1 MLSPALAAEISTL
14 HPRQR
19 DAALRDGDVV
29 ILAGPGAGKTR
40 TVAARVG
47 YLLATTSE
55 HRGVAA
61 MTYTDAAAREL
72 SARLRKL
79 GLVPGRRLASRTVHA
94 FCLHHVL
101 LPYGKIA
108 DHPLPADFQVLDQT
122 SSDRMWSDA
131 LSGAGVF
138 FNNLRREM
146 PTVTTLRRRAAAGE
160 DVRDFTRQHQLAVQ
174 LYEQRLVTDGLLDFD
189 EMTHRALH
197 ILRDSK
203 AARDLLTSRFP
214 NLVVDEY
221 QDLGPVLDALVTTMH
236 GAGMTIT
243 AVGDPDQTMFEFQGA
258 DPRYLRELG
267 PRIGCEPVQLT
278 LNYRSGSALVAAGRA
293 ALGEDRGYSHDPD
306 RTDPGVIDIRPVS
319 GDLDTHAVR
328 TVEVVAEL
336 LENGVPAE
344 DIAVLYPGPT
354 DLHDLVEAA
363 LAHAGIAFDNERGR
377 RVPDGP
383 LANMIMAC
391 AARRLSG
398 PLPGRTEPVSPG
410 QHLPRRATGGGKT
423 PPTVREI
430 AAMWNRLLRETGT
443 AGPDDTPRTLARRL
457 LGLLDSSRRE
467 QLDDDSRPFWSKLS
481 ELLTIDKLAMDSRD
495 RRDQQ
500 APAKVTAEVAAG
512 LTMAELAG
520 GSAPGRVVMTTYHS
534 AKGREFSAVI
544 LPGLIDGLVP
554 FWFENRPLT
563 KLALEDARRKF
574 YVAVTRAVD
583 AVTLI
588 PGNHFTAWG
597 QTRNSTWSRFVF
609 DIKREIDR

>member
-1 MLSPALAAEISTL
+1 MLSPALAAEIAAL

-19 DAALRDGDVV
+19 DAALRDGNVV
-29 ILAGPGAGKTR
+29 MLAGPGSGKTR
-40 TVAARVG
+40 TLVARVG

-61 MTYTDAAAREL
+61 VTYTDAAAREL
-72 SARLRKL
+72 GARLRRL
-79 GLVPGRRLASRTVHA
+79 GLTPGRRLASRTVHA

-108 DHPLPADFQVLDQT
+108 SRPLPPDFQVLDQAG
-122 SSDRMWSDA
+122 SERLWSGA
-131 LSGAGVF
+131 LSKAGVY
-138 FNNLRREM
+138 FNALRREL

-160 DVRDFTRQHQLAVQ
+160 DVRDFTRQHRLAVQ
-174 LYEQRLVTDGLLDFD
+174 LYEQRLATDGLLDFD

-203 AARDLLTSRFP
+203 PVRDLLTSRFP
-214 NLVVDEY
+214 NLVIDEY

-236 GAGMTIT
+236 GAGMTVT

-278 LNYRSGSALVAAGRA
+278 LNYRSGSAIVAAGRA

-319 GDLDTHAVR
+319 GDLDAHAVR
-328 TVEVVAEL
+328 TAEVVTEL
-336 LENGVPAE
+336 LANGASAQ

-354 DLHDLVEAA
+354 DLHDLVEQA

-383 LANMIMAC
+383 LANLIMAC
-391 AARRLSG
+391 TARRLSG
-398 PLPGRTEPVSPG
+398 PLPGRTMPVSSG
-410 QHLPRRATGGGKT
+410 QHLPRRATGGGRT

-430 AAMWNRLLRETGT
+430 AAMWDRLLQETGM
-443 AGPDDTPRTLARRL
+443 AGPDDTPRILARRL
-457 LGLLDSSRRE
+457 LGLLDSPRCE
-467 QLDDDSRPFWSKLS
+467 QLDDDSGPFWSKLS
-481 ELLTIDKLAMDSRD
+481 EMLAIGELATASRD
-495 RRDQQ
+495 QRDQQ
-500 APAKVTAEVAAG
+500 APGKVADEVAAG

-534 AKGREFSAVI
+534 AKGREFSAII
-544 LPGLIDGLVP
+544 LPGLIEGLVP
-554 FWFENRPLT
+554 FWFGNRPLT
-563 KLALEDARRKF
+563 SLALEDARRKF

-583 AVTLI
+583 AVILI

-609 DIKREIDR
+609 DIEHEIAR